1 MERTPVAR
9 RHLRYRAY
17 IIARLHTSHPGV
29 FANRPLRSVGEFGY
43 AYNLLDAINNHNGVH
58 YLTDFKDPYD
68 STTNPDPA
76 LLDFFTYNS
85 APVRSGIV
93 SLNTRQPPVL
103 AAILKGA
110 IYNKNSNDADYHPA

>member
-1 MERTPVAR
+1 MPITCMTPLTLITAHIISLILKTRT
-9 RHLRYRAY
+9 
-17 IIARLHTSHPGV
+17 
-29 FANRPLRSVGEFGY
+29 
-43 AYNLLDAINNHNGVH
+43 
-58 YLTDFKDPYD
+58 K

-103 AAILKGA
+103 AALLKGA
-110 IYNKNSNDADYHPA
+110 IYNNSISAVVPRAVNDAER